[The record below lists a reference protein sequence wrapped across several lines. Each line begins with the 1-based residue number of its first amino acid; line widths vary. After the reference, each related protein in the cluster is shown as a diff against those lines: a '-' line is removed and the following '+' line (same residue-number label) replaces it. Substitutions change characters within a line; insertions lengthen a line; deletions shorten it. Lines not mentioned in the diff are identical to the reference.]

1 MKIKMKNRSSA
12 KAGYTIPDL
21 RVTREFA
28 PGETQNIEREEIEK
42 LSYLPGGKVLLADYF
57 LIDDKELAAEL
68 SPNSLDPEYWMSDNN
83 IKELMLHGSVDQ
95 FLDCLDYAPTGVIDL
110 IKKYAVELPLAD
122 TRKIEGLKAATG
134 FDTSLALVRI
144 REANEE
150 NENNT
155 SSSTGRRAA
164 APTYGEQNSGRRTA
178 APSYT
183 VDDLSDKY
191 KVVSYDTEK

>member
-28 PGETQNIEREEIEK
+28 PGETQSIEREEIEK

-68 SPNSLDPEYWMSDNN
+68 SPNSLDPEYWMSENN

-164 APTYGEQNSGRRTA
+164 APTYGEQFTGRRTA
-178 APSYT
+178 APNYSI
-183 VDDLSDKY
+183 DDLSDKY

>member
-28 PGETQNIEREEIEK
+28 PGETQNIEKEEIEK
-42 LSYLPGGKVLLADYF
+42 LSYLPGGRVLLADYF
-57 LIDDKELAAEL
+57 LIDDKDLAAEL
-68 SPNSLDPEYWMSDNN
+68 CPNSLDPEYWMSEND

-110 IKKYAVELPLAD
+110 IKKFAVELPLAD
-122 TRKIEGLKAATG
+122 TRKIDGLKEATG
-134 FDTSLALVRI
+134 FDARLALVRVK
-144 REANEE
+144 EAATEDE
-150 NENNT
+150 HNT
-155 SSSTGRRAA
+155 SSSNGRRAA
-164 APTYGEQNSGRRTA
+164 APTYGEQSSGRRTA
-178 APSYT
+178 APNYSI
-183 VDDLSDKY
+183 DDLSDKY